1 MKILFQKPISIVVAW
16 MAVAL
21 AGVAVY
27 LFLRSDQVRQTREQD
42 GVRALFAEGYSGAQ
56 SCRPCHREAFTTW
69 SHSAHAEAMA
79 EATPQTVK
87 GDFVRQTTHAFDGQ
101 TYRMFAEEGRYF
113 IEARNR
119 EGLMQTYPVLY
130 TLGARQH
137 ENYLTRFPDGRLQVL
152 PVYYD
157 LNQKRW
163 FDAAEGTLE
172 VGRALGVDDFYFW
185 TNHGRTWN
193 KRCFDC
199 HASQM
204 RKNYDLKTDTYNSVV
219 GDLSINCEACH
230 GPGAAHVGF
239 WRDAAEDP
247 NTALQPDRSLPDL
260 SSLSPAQQ
268 VETCAQCHALKIPL
282 RSGYVPGGDYW
293 DYYELF
299 LIDAVDFF
307 WPDGLAKKLAYP
319 YLQFGSSACFLK
331 AGLTCTGCH
340 ATHGS
345 SRGAELIADPRGV
358 GLCARCHPEIAADVN
373 GHTHHKPTGPG
384 GDCNACHLPQQF
396 RNQLVMT
403 DHRIAVPVPENTVR
417 LGIPN
422 ACGQSDCH
430 ADQPAEWASENARAW
445 YGDYQD
451 ARVARAD
458 AIHRGREGDAS
469 ATGALRDM
477 LADDPS
483 PLTRAGVATILG
495 KLDDAYLSADA
506 VRVVGDLTRALV
518 DSHSAVRAQ
527 AAVALGRLGHPM
539 ALPDLVAALAD
550 SVFSVRIRA
559 AYSLASMDYA
569 PGNGEDRA
577 RYRQALDAFQAIVS
591 GAGLLADDANMHLNM
606 GRIHECDQAFDRALE
621 HYGYALRF
629 APGMAD
635 AQDRMQRLLED
646 EARYKK
652 LVEMLTP
659 VVEKDVRAQVA
670 LGLAYIH
677 RGEVREGIALLQKA
691 VDAGVRSEIVQ
702 TGLGD
707 AHRELGDFDRAGRHY
722 GAALR
727 MGSKSA
733 HRGMALI
740 AYSQGDS
747 TAGARHWKRF
757 MQGRDAASDGVEKLM
772 KK

>member
-1 MKILFQKPISIVVAW
+1 MFIFYKKTGVILTLV
-16 MAVAL
+16 AVAL
-21 AGVAVY
+21 AGAAVY
-27 LFLRSDQVRQTREQD
+27 LFLQSDVEESEQA
-42 GVRALFAEGYSGAQ
+42 VEISERALAAEGYSGAQ
-56 SCRPCHREAFTTW
+56 SCRECHQEDFAIW
-69 SHSAHAEAMA
+69 SHSAHAQAMA

-87 GDFVRQTTHAFDGQ
+87 GDFESQTTHSFDGQ
-101 TYRMFAEEGRYF
+101 TYRMFVQNDRYF
-113 IEARNR
+113 IEAPNQ
-119 EGLMQTYPVLY
+119 EGLPQTYPVLY

-172 VGRALGVDDFYFW
+172 IGHALGHNDFYFW
-185 TNHGRTWN
+185 ANRGRTWN

-204 RKNYDLKTDTYNSVV
+204 RKNYDLETDTYNTVI

-230 GPGAAHVGF
+230 GPGAVHVKF
-239 WRDAAEDP
+239 WREAATDL
-247 NTALQPDRSLPDL
+247 NTAMQSETSLPDL
-260 SSLSPAQQ
+260 SSLSASQQ
-268 VETCAQCHALKIPL
+268 VETCAQCHALKTVL
-282 RSGYVPGGDYW
+282 RSGYTPGDDYQ

-299 LIDAVDFF
+299 LIDSVDFF

-345 SRGAELIADPRGV
+345 ERTAELIADPGGV

-396 RNQLVMT
+396 RNQLMMT
-403 DHRIAVPVPENTVR
+403 DHRITVPVPKNTMQ

-422 ACGQSDCH
+422 ACGQSKCH
-430 ADQPAEWASENARAW
+430 ADKTAAWASEKAQEW
-445 YGDYQD
+445 YGNYQD
-451 ARVARAD
+451 VRVSQTD
-458 AIHRGREGDAS
+458 AMHRGREGDVS
-469 ATGALRDM
+469 AVPALLGLLSSGDT
-477 LADDPS
+477 A
-483 PLTRAGVATILG
+483 PLTRAGVATVLG
-495 KLDDAYLSADA
+495 KLGDVKAIRHLKHALS
-506 VRVVGDLTRALV
+506 

-527 AAVALGRLGHPM
+527 AAAALGRIGHP
-539 ALPDLVAALAD
+539 AALRDLEGALSD

-559 AYSLASMDYA
+559 AFSMARLDYV
-569 PGNGEDRA
+569 PNVDEEQTK
-577 RYRQALDAFQAIVS
+577 YTQALKDFRSIVS
-591 GAGLLADDANMHLNM
+591 GQGMMADDAHMHLNV
-606 GRIHECDQAFDRALE
+606 GQLYEFDKTFDLAQQ

-629 APGMAD
+629 APGLAD
-635 AQDRMQRLLED
+635 AQDRTTRLLED

-652 LVEMLTP
+652 VVEILKP
-659 VVEKDVRAQVA
+659 VVDREVRAQVA
-670 LGLAYIH
+670 LGLAYVH
-677 RGEVREGIALLQKA
+677 RGQLQEGIVLLQKA

-707 AHRELGDFDRAGRHY
+707 AQRKSRNFESAKRHY
-722 GAALR
+722 EMALA
-727 MGSKSA
+727 MDANFPGA
-733 HRGMALI
+733 HRGLALL
-740 AYSQGDS
+740 AYSQGNETNGQNHWDQFIRGQNDS
-747 TAGARHWKRF
+747 K
-757 MQGRDAASDGVEKLM
+757 GRVRELM
-772 KK
+772 GTP

>member
-1 MKILFQKPISIVVAW
+1 MTVQSKKPIAVVIALVVVAL
-16 MAVAL
+16 V
-21 AGVAVY
+21 GVAVY
-27 LFLRSDQVRQTREQD
+27 LFLRSERAVQTGEQKED
-42 GVRALFAEGYSGAQ
+42 RALASEGYAGAR

-79 EATPQTVK
+79 VATPQTVK
-87 GDFVRQTTHAFDGQ
+87 GDFVRQTTHEFDGQ
-101 TYRMFAEEGRYF
+101 TYRMFVKDGRYF
-113 IEARNR
+113 IEAPNRN
-119 EGLMQTYPVLY
+119 GLMQTYPVVY

-172 VGRALGVDDFYFW
+172 IGHALGADDFYFW
-185 TNHGRTWN
+185 ANHGRTWN
-193 KRCFDC
+193 TRCFDC

-204 RKNYDLKTDTYNSVV
+204 RKNYDLKTDTYRSAV

-230 GPGAAHVGF
+230 GPGAAHVAF
-239 WRDAAEDP
+239 WRAAAEDP
-247 NTALQPDRSLPDL
+247 QLAMQPERSLPDL
-260 SSLSPAQQ
+260 SRLSPRQQ
-268 VETCAQCHALKIPL
+268 VEACAQCHALKVPL
-282 RSGYVPGGDYW
+282 RSGYVPGDDYW
-293 DYYELF
+293 DYYELR
-299 LIDAVDFF
+299 LIDTDDAF

-319 YLQFGSSACFLK
+319 YLQFGSSACFLM

-345 SRGAELIADPRGV
+345 SRRSELIADPRGV

-384 GDCNACHLPQQF
+384 GDCKACHLPQQF

-403 DHRIAVPVPENTVR
+403 DHRIAVPVPENTAR

-422 ACGQSDCH
+422 ACGQSGCH
-430 ADQPAEWASENARAW
+430 ADRSAEWASEKARAW

-451 ARVARAD
+451 VRVAQAD
-458 AIHRGREGDAS
+458 AIHRGRAGDVGAV
-469 ATGALRDM
+469 GALQAM
-477 LADDPS
+477 LPS
-483 PLTRAGVATILG
+483 DLPPLTRAGVIAILG
-495 KLDDAYLSADA
+495 TLGDA
-506 VRVVGDLTRALV
+506 RVVGDLKRALA

-527 AAVALGRLGHPM
+527 ATVALGRIGDPM
-539 ALPDLVAALAD
+539 ALSDLVAVLAD

-559 AYSLASMDYA
+559 AYSLARMGYV
-569 PGNGEDRA
+569 PGNGEDGA
-577 RYRQALDAFQAIVS
+577 RYTRALDAFQAIVS
-591 GAGLLADDANMHLNM
+591 GDGLLADDANMHLNV
-606 GRIHECDQAFDRALE
+606 GQIHEFDRAFDRARE

-629 APGMAD
+629 APGLAE
-635 AQDRMQRLLED
+635 AQDRMQRLLEG

-659 VVEKDVRAQVA
+659 VVEKDMRARIA

-677 RGEVREGIALLQKA
+677 RGEVREGIALLQ
-691 VDAGVRSEIVQ
+691 VDARSEIVQ

-707 AHRELGDFDRAGRHY
+707 AYRALGDFERAKRHY
-722 GAALR
+722 KAALA
-727 MGSKSA
+727 MGSAFPGA
-733 HRGMALI
+733 HRGLALI

-747 TAGARHWKRF
+747 TSGKAHWDRF
-757 MQGRDAASDGVEKLM
+757 VQGRDKASDGVKRLM
-772 KK
+772 GGK